1 MENFPSNSHKSQEAK
16 KAKEEKPEKSV
27 EKVIQG
33 EVVVKKKPFGVKFKE
48 VFLGAELKTASKYI
62 ASDVLLPALRN
73 MVVEATSR
81 GIERLI
87 YGDSAPPRRSG
98 YGGGPRVN
106 YNRPSERYGPQQRA
120 YLPGQSHQIQP
131 RRQDIAD
138 IVLLNREDA
147 ELVVE
152 RLGDILDAWDV
163 VSVADLY
170 DLVGLPSTYVDNSWG
185 WTSEAIK
192 YVNIRQ
198 TRDGFLLEMPR
209 TEPI

>member
-1 MENFPSNSHKSQEAK
+1 MDFPANSNKSKDEPNPK
-16 KAKEEKPEKSV
+16 PGKPEKKEV

-33 EVVVKKKPFGVKFKE
+33 EVIQKKKSFSTKFKE
-48 VFLGAELKTASKYI
+48 VFMGGELKTASKYI
-62 ASDVLLPALRN
+62 ASDVLLPAVRN

-98 YGGGPRVN
+98 YGPGGRIN
-106 YNRPSERYGPQQRA
+106 YNRPTERYGPQQRA
-120 YLPGQSHQIQP
+120 YLPGQSQQIQP
-131 RRQDIAD
+131 RRSDIAD
-138 IVLLNREDA
+138 IVLMNREDA

-152 RLGDILDAWDV
+152 RLGDIIQAYDV

-170 DLVGLPSTYVDNSWG
+170 DMLGLPSTYVDNSWG
-185 WTSEAIK
+185 WSSIN

-198 TRDGFLLEMPR
+198 VREGWMIDMPR
-209 TEPI
+209 IEPI